1 MTKKA
6 YYFEM
11 SVSLASA
18 IEYLEDHIPCFVEVE
33 PVEMNWAL
41 VTITCRDEDVVAVE
55 KALAP
60 LVQGQEKIKKISKK
74 Y

>member
-18 IEYLEDHIPCFVEVE
+18 IEYLENRIPCFVEVE
-33 PVEMNWAL
+33 PVEMDWAL
-41 VTITCRDEDVVAVE
+41 VTITCRNEDLPAVE
-55 KALAP
+55 NALAP
-60 LVQGQEKIKKISKK
+60 LVQGQEKK
-74 Y
+74 